1 MKLIAGVDEVGC
13 GALVG
18 DVVSAAVILNPSIII
33 PGLGDSKKIS
43 NKNRLILFDEIK
55 NKAKAWSI
63 GRSTSKEIDYLN
75 ILNASLLSM
84 KRAVDNLILK
94 PNFVFIDGKY
104 SINISI
110 PSVSVIHGDNLI
122 SEISAAS
129 ILAKVTRDKDMLE
142 LDSLFPQ
149 YGFAQHKGYPTKRHI
164 SMLIKYGPIS
174 QHRHTFSPI
183 IKIKNNV
190 Q

>member
-18 DVVSAAVILNPSIII
+18 NVVSAAVILSPSVVI

-43 NKNRLILFDEIK
+43 KKNRLILFSEIK
-55 NKAKAWSI
+55 KKAQAWSI
-63 GRSTSKEIDYLN
+63 GRATPKEIDFLN

-84 KRAVDNLILK
+84 KRAVNNLLLK
-94 PNFVFIDGKY
+94 PHFVFIDGKY

-110 PSVSVIHGDNLI
+110 PSISIINGDNLI

-129 ILAKVTRDKDMLE
+129 ILAKVTRDKEMLE

-149 YGFAQHKGYPTKRHI
+149 YGFAQHKGYPTKKHI

-174 QHRHTFSPI
+174 QHRYTFSPI
-183 IKIKNNV
+183 KKIKNNIK
-190 Q
+190 